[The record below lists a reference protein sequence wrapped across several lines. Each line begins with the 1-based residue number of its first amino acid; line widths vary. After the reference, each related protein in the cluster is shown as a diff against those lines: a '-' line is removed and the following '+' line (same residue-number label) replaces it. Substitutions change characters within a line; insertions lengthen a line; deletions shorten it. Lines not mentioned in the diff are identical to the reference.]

1 MKGIKSVVYG
11 LSSIVFFLAGCGY
24 STRGF
29 LNSEYRTVHV
39 KPVINAV
46 MFTNETQQLGEFR
59 TIPPLIENAF
69 TQALVD
75 RFALDGGL
83 RTVGLTAADL
93 IVTTTITDYR
103 REALRYTSEEAI
115 EEYRIWM
122 QFRVIVTTDEGSVF
136 QDAVLTAD
144 ETYALTGSR
153 ARSENAAIDELM
165 DDAAR
170 RLVESIVE
178 AW

>member
-1 MKGIKSVVYG
+1 LK
-11 LSSIVFFLAGCGY
+11 SIVCCLLSVALFAGCGY

-29 LNSEYRTVHV
+29 LNPEYRTVHV
-39 KPVINAV
+39 KPVVNAV
-46 MFTNETQQLGEFR
+46 MFTDETQQLGEFR
-59 TIPPLIENAF
+59 TIPPLIENTF

-83 RTVGLTAADL
+83 RTVGLPAADL

-103 REALRYTSEEAI
+103 REALRYTSDEAI
-115 EEYRIWM
+115 EEYRILVE
-122 QFRVIVTTDEGSVF
+122 FRFIVATDEGTVIK
-136 QDAVLTAD
+136 DAALSAD

-153 ARSENAAIDELM
+153 ARSENAAIEELM

-178 AW
+178 SW